1 MTEAEKIKVEKPD
14 FDAYNEKLGSI
25 SESIDEIKK
34 KIDNLQ
40 KEIKVASKGKEEYNK
55 KKKDIVTKID
65 SFQQG
70 IDKLENERREILD
83 DIEKRQKY
91 KKEMR
96 VNAQNIKKQIGFE
109 NEADIEKKIREIEN
123 KLMTSTISI
132 KEEKLL
138 INQIQALNK
147 NKPLLSSY
155 SKIENEASKYD
166 DEAIV
171 PLKSKMD
178 SIREQINKLRN
189 EKKNERNK
197 LKELQN
203 SYQEKN
209 NKLNELNNL
218 RDNYSKKMNQYFM
231 ERRSI
236 TVEMEEKK
244 QKYRSYKMSL
254 LQAKQQKLKEDR
266 ERKNLEIEK
275 ETLEKEL
282 EDIDLLPYREELAL
296 IENMLVYLKKI
307 QEEVKIEE
315 AKKLQNSNV
324 KKANGEVGNSVDCA
338 DAAVGADSG
347 GASTKDDNNTNAK
360 GKNENKKTKSKKEKQ
375 KLFKLDMN
383 ILCYFVTAGINP
395 PVSFDE
401 VDSCIQK
408 LYEKRD
414 MYEQKRD
421 ESVKNVETRRADLT
435 GKIKEI
441 EEKLSA
447 FKQPEQ
453 NKGMKANKTKA

>member
-1 MTEAEKIKVEKPD
+1 MTEAEKITVEKPD

-25 SESIDEIKK
+25 SESIDQVKK
-34 KIDNLQ
+34 KIENLQ
-40 KEIKVASKGKEEYNK
+40 KEIKVANKGKEEFNK
-55 KKKDIVTKID
+55 KKKDIVTRID
-65 SFQQG
+65 GVQEE
-70 IDKLENERREILD
+70 IDKLENERRKILD
-83 DIEKRQKY
+83 EMDKKQKH
-91 KKEMR
+91 KKELR
-96 VNAQNIKKQIGFE
+96 VNAQNMKKQIGFH
-109 NEADIEKKIREIEN
+109 NEEDIEKKIKEIEN

-155 SKIENEASKYD
+155 SKMENEASKYD
-166 DEAIV
+166 DETIV
-171 PLKSKMD
+171 PLKSRMD

-197 LKELQN
+197 LKDLQN

-218 RDNYSKKMNQYFM
+218 RDSYSKKMNTYFI
-231 ERRSI
+231 ERRNL
-236 TVEMEEKK
+236 TVEMEEKR
-244 QKYRSYKMSL
+244 QQYRSYKMNL

-275 ETLEKEL
+275 ESLEKEL

-307 QEEVKIEE
+307 QEETKLEE
-315 AKKLQNSNV
+315 AKKQQNNSSA
-324 KKANGEVGNSVDCA
+324 KKVNGDVNDTENKKEQVD
-338 DAAVGADSG
+338 DAPE
-347 GASTKDDNNTNAK
+347 K
-360 GKNENKKTKSKKEKQ
+360 GKNEGKKSKGKKDKQ
-375 KLFKLDMN
+375 KIFKLDMN

-401 VDSCIQK
+401 VDSCISK
-408 LYEKRD
+408 LVEKREF
-414 MYEQKRD
+414 YESKRE
-421 ESVKNVETRRADLT
+421 ESVKNVENRRADLT

-441 EEKLSA
+441 EDKLTA
-447 FKQPEQ
+447 FKPNEQ
-453 NKGMKANKTKA
+453 QRAPKPNKAKA

>member
-25 SESIDEIKK
+25 SESIDQVKK

-40 KEIKVASKGKEEYNK
+40 KEIKVANKGKEDFNK
-55 KKKDIVTKID
+55 KKKDIVMRID
-65 SFQQG
+65 GVQQE
-70 IDKLENERREILD
+70 IDKLESERRTILD
-83 DIEKRQKY
+83 EMEKKQKH
-91 KKEMR
+91 KKELK
-96 VNAQNIKKQIGFE
+96 VNAQNMKKQIGFH
-109 NEADIEKKIREIEN
+109 NEEDIEKKIKEIEN

-155 SKIENEASKYD
+155 SKMENEASKYD
-166 DEAIV
+166 DETIV

-209 NKLNELNNL
+209 SKLNELNNL
-218 RDNYSKKMNQYFM
+218 RDNYSKKMNSYFV
-231 ERRSI
+231 ERRNL
-236 TVEMEEKK
+236 TVEMEEKR
-244 QKYRSYKMSL
+244 QQYRTYKINLM
-254 LQAKQQKLKEDR
+254 QAKQQKLKEDR

-275 ETLEKEL
+275 QSLEKEL

-307 QEEVKIEE
+307 QEENKLEE
-315 AKKLQNSNV
+315 AKRNQGSATANTANANAA
-324 KKANGEVGNSVDCA
+324 KKANGDVNTPEKDKQPTD
-338 DAAVGADSG
+338 DAA
-347 GASTKDDNNTNAK
+347 AK
-360 GKNENKKTKSKKEKQ
+360 GKKAKGNKDKHKI
-375 KLFKLDMN
+375 FKLDMN
-383 ILCYFVTAGINP
+383 ILCYFVTAGISP

-401 VDSCIQK
+401 VDSCISK
-408 LYEKRD
+408 LVEKREF
-414 MYEQKRD
+414 YETKRD

-441 EEKLSA
+441 EDKLTA
-447 FKQPEQ
+447 FKPSDHQRAPKP
-453 NKGMKANKTKA
+453 NKAKA

>member
-1 MTEAEKIKVEKPD
+1 MTEAENIKIEKPD

-25 SESIDEIKK
+25 SQSIDEIKK

-40 KEIKVASKGKEEYNK
+40 KEIKVANKGKEEYNK

-65 SFQQG
+65 CFQSD
-70 IDKLENERREILD
+70 IDKLENERRSILD
-83 DIEKRQKY
+83 DIEKKQKH
-91 KKEMR
+91 KKELK
-96 VNAQNIKKQIGFE
+96 VNAQNMKKQIGFE
-109 NEADIEKKIREIEN
+109 NEEDIEKKIREIEN

-166 DEAIV
+166 DETIV

-178 SIREQINKLRN
+178 SIREKINKLRN
-189 EKKNERNK
+189 EKKMERNK

-218 RDNYSKKMNQYFM
+218 RDNYSKKMNHYFM

-244 QKYRSYKMSL
+244 QQYRSFKL
-254 LQAKQQKLKEDR
+254 NQLQAKQQKIKEDR
-266 ERKNLEIEK
+266 ERKNLE
-275 ETLEKEL
+275 LEKQSLEKKL
-282 EDIDLLPYREELAL
+282 EDIDVLPYREELAL
-296 IENMLVYLKKI
+296 IENMLAYLKKL
-307 QEEVKIEE
+307 QEEFKLEE
-315 AKKLQNSNV
+315 SKKQQNAAKKI
-324 KKANGEVGNSVDCA
+324 NGEVETNEN
-338 DAAVGADSG
+338 
-347 GASTKDDNNTNAK
+347 KDDNKT
-360 GKNENKKTKSKKEKQ
+360 KNENNNKKAKSKKDKQ
-375 KLFKLDMN
+375 KTFKLDMN

-401 VDSCIQK
+401 IDSCIQK
-408 LYEKRD
+408 LHEKKD

-421 ESVKNVETRRADLT
+421 ESVKNVETRREDLT
-435 GKIKEI
+435 NKIKVFI
-441 EEKLSA
+441 LLKIKYIFTFINISKSA
-447 FKQPEQ
+447 VIYLI
-453 NKGMKANKTKA
+453 